1 MHRVEPVV
9 VLPVKVSKLL
19 QEFGGFHAHIVTKID
34 YFMYSLIVMCGLGEL
49 VWLEPPLVELLYYSW
64 TL

>member
-19 QEFGGFHAHIVTKID
+19 EEFGRFHQHIVTNID
-34 YFMYSLIVMCGLGEL
+34 YSMYRYFMAMAGVGQALASLVL
-49 VWLEPPLVELLYYSW
+49 W
-64 TL
+64 